1 MRLVED
7 GTLDVTDNIA
17 IFADNLAQSHFAD
30 FRQLSFAKSR
40 FGSVVFIPKAIAFP
54 QIPELD
60 ANDASESWSN
70 QTTMQR
76 SLSQTAYKIVM
87 IIR

>member
-40 FGSVVFIPKAIAFP
+40 FGSVVFIPKAIASL
-54 QIPELD
+54 QLLELN
-60 ANDASESWSN
+60 ANDAGKSGANQGSLQWSFT
-70 QTTMQR
+70 QAAR
-76 SLSQTAYKIVM
+76 E
-87 IIR
+87 

>member
-40 FGSVVFIPKAIAFP
+40 FGSVVFIPKAIASL
-54 QIPELD
+54 QLLELN
-60 ANDASESWSN
+60 ANDAGKSGANQGSLQWSFT
-70 QTTMQR
+70 QAPR
-76 SLSQTAYKIVM
+76 E
-87 IIR
+87 